1 MLRFERGFDSVVP
14 PQHFRRL
21 PRLHAVLFSQAVR
34 LACFIQVFS
43 FYNQNFVKVRI
54 FMFLPRFKQAAAIAA
69 ALLFISSATAQ
80 EPAGDKVDLDI
91 LAQIK
96 SQAFQHSQVMENLF
110 YISEV
115 YGPRVN
121 NSRNHRAAAEW
132 AMKQMKEWGLQNV
145 HLEKFA
151 FGYGW
156 QIKKF
161 YAAMETPAYAALIGF
176 PLAWTPGTNGLIT
189 ADAIWAPIH
198 SKEDFAKYH
207 GKLKGKVLLMFDPPQ
222 LQLHTRVDATPS
234 PTDEEILA
242 RSNAPHRGAG
252 GAAEGRGGPPAP
264 GGASAPRGRGRVGEG
279 DWVYTPTSLAL
290 AEEKN
295 HLLRNEVNA
304 FLKEEGV
311 VVALTPGYNGDGG
324 TIFSTYG
331 GSENPKDPIPPP
343 MVAITPEQYNRI
355 VRLLQHGTTPKL
367 TFDVAVDY
375 QKEDQNAV
383 NVIGEIPGTTK
394 PDEVVM
400 LGGHFDSW
408 QGGTG
413 ATDNG
418 TGSSVAMEA
427 VRILATL
434 KKPMARTVRVALWG
448 GEEEGVYGS
457 SAYVQQRFAPRDT
470 MKKTPE
476 YDKLDVYFNDDGGS
490 GRFRGVSAGGSP
502 QMATIFKSWIEPI
515 KDQHIVAVSGADFRP
530 TTQPGGTDSSSF
542 SWIGLNGIGFQ
553 QDGLEYGTRTHHS
566 NADTYDR
573 VQKDDVMQGSMIE
586 AWFAYN
592 AATRPE
598 MLPRIP
604 TPEPLNASCSS

>member
-1 MLRFERGFDSVVP
+1 MNRCLLR
-14 PQHFRRL
+14 
-21 PRLHAVLFSQAVR
+21 QAV
-34 LACFIQVFS
+34 AV
-43 FYNQNFVKVRI
+43 VT
-54 FMFLPRFKQAAAIAA
+54 
-69 ALLFISSATAQ
+69 ALLLVTSATPQ
-80 EPAGDKVDLDI
+80 EQAGDKVDLDV

-96 SQAFQHSQVMENLF
+96 SQAYDHSQVMENL
-110 YISEV
+110 YYMSEV

-132 AMKQMKEWGLQNV
+132 AVKQLKEWGLQNV

-176 PLAWTPGTNGLIT
+176 PLAWTPGTNGQIT
-189 ADAIWAPIH
+189 ADAMWAPIH
-198 SKEDFAKYH
+198 SKDDFAKYH
-207 GKLKGKVLLMFDPPQ
+207 GKLKGKIVLMFDPPH
-222 LQLHTRVDATPS
+222 LLLHSTPDATKS

-242 RSNAPHRGAG
+242 RANAP
-252 GAAEGRGGPPAP
+252 RGGGGGGRPVAPTAGAP
-264 GGASAPRGRGRVGEG
+264 GGGAPAPRGRGRIDEG
-279 DWVYTPTSLAL
+279 TWEYTPTSLAL
-290 AEEKN
+290 ADEKN
-295 HLLRNEVNA
+295 HDLRNEINTYLHDEAPALV
-304 FLKEEGV
+304 
-311 VVALTPGYNGDGG
+311 LTPGYNGDGG
-324 TIFSTYG
+324 TIFSSYG
-331 GSENPKDPIPPP
+331 GSQNPNDPVPPP

-375 QKEDQNAV
+375 QKEDQSAY

-394 PDEVVM
+394 ADEVVM

-434 KKPMARTVRVALWG
+434 HKPMARTVRVALWG
-448 GEEEGVYGS
+448 GEEEGEWGS
-457 SAYVQQRFAPRDT
+457 KAYVQQHFAPRDT
-470 MKKTPE
+470 MKQTPE
-476 YDKLDVYFNDDGGS
+476 YAKLDVYFNDDGGS

-502 QMATIFKSWIEPI
+502 QMAAIFKSWIEPI
-515 KDQHIVAVSGADFRP
+515 KDQHIVAVSGGDTFRP
-530 TTQPGGTDSSSF
+530 TLQPGGTDSSTF

-566 NADTYDR
+566 NMDLYDR
-573 VQKDDVMQGSMIE
+573 VQKDDVMQGSLIE

-592 AATRPE
+592 AATRPD

-604 TPEPLNASCSS
+604 TPEPLKK

>member
-1 MLRFERGFDSVVP
+1 MN
-14 PQHFRRL
+14 
-21 PRLHAVLFSQAVR
+21 LH
-34 LACFIQVFS
+34 
-43 FYNQNFVKVRI
+43 
-54 FMFLPRFKQAAAIAA
+54 RFKQAAATAT
-69 ALLFISSATAQ
+69 ALLLIAFAAAQ
-80 EPAGDKVDLDI
+80 EPAGDKVDLDA

-96 SQAFQHSQVMENLF
+96 HEAFQDSHVMDNL
-110 YISEV
+110 YYMSEV
-115 YGPRVN
+115 YGPRVT
-121 NSRNHRAAAEW
+121 NSQNHRAAAEW
-132 AMKQMKEWGLQNV
+132 AMEQMKEWGLKNV
-145 HLEKFA
+145 HVETFP

-161 YAAMETPAYAALIGF
+161 YGALETPAYAALIGF
-176 PLAWTPGTNGLIT
+176 PLAWTPGTNGPIT
-189 ADAIWAPIH
+189 ADAVWAPIH

-207 GKLKGKVLLMFDPPQ
+207 GKLKGKVVLMFDPPT
-222 LQLHTRVDATPS
+222 LQLHTRADAQPS

-242 RSNAPHRGAG
+242 RGDARGGPGGGGGARRGGAGDGAAGAAPAG
-252 GAAEGRGGPPAP
+252 GAAAA
-264 GGASAPRGRGRVGEG
+264 GARPRGRGRADEG
-279 DWVYTPTSLAL
+279 DWEYTPTSLAL
-290 AEEKN
+290 AEPKN
-295 HLLRNEVNA
+295 HELRNEVNT
-304 FLKEEGV
+304 FMRDEGV
-311 VVALTPGYNGDGG
+311 AVVLTPGYNGDGG

-331 GSENPKDPIPPP
+331 GSQDPKDPVPPP
-343 MVAITPEQYNRI
+343 MVAVTPEQYNRI

-367 TFDVAVDY
+367 TFDIAVEY
-375 QKEDQNAV
+375 QKDPLAY

-418 TGSSVAMEA
+418 TGASVAMEA
-427 VRILATL
+427 LRILTTL
-434 KKPMARTVRVALWG
+434 HKPMARTVRVALWG
-448 GEEEGVYGS
+448 GEEEGLYGS
-457 SAYVQQRFAPRDT
+457 QAYVQQHFAPRDT

-476 YDKLDVYFNDDGGS
+476 YDNLDVYFNDDGGS

-502 QMATIFKSWIEPI
+502 QMAAIFKSWIEPI
-515 KDQHIVAVSGADFRP
+515 QDQHIVAVSGTEFRP
-530 TTQPGGTDSSSF
+530 TAQPGGTDSTSF

-566 NADTYDR
+566 NMDLYDR

-604 TPEPLNASCSS
+604 TPEPLQK